1 MKDLD
6 EFEDDLMEDEAE
18 TGVEDEDDDMN
29 DISNVRNEQEKDGDD
44 DDEEEEEEKD
54 VPVNVPK
61 PPSDLRAL
69 GKPKERKSKNVAE
82 SVEKVKEKE
91 IVEPSNTLEEDPY
104 VLSNYVIQCSG
115 GSRQVPRR
123 YIARDRGR
131 VIVATSPE
139 SLKSLQTRVNW
150 KSEWY
155 ENEIHYKDIIVLKGK
170 VTADEEWDSNNF
182 WFVRFALGHQQE
194 DDFDTD
200 PATLVRLPAKK
211 CEELRK
217 IVRDVVTSNKKTD
230 KQCSLL
236 ELDTGDVANIAYP
249 VKAQMDA
256 FEWPI
261 KKIKSEAAKPPPRRP
276 PEKKMLALEDHFTDA
291 NCGNKG
297 EEKNDSA
304 EVSKELTKKL
314 TKESNKG
321 DGKGPKKRVAPG
333 GKGKESVEMMPLAK
347 RPMEKQAEEILPTV
361 EDKTQ
366 TNASDTASVT
376 TLPVDAAKD
385 KTNSSQEHHCVKL
398 EEVDEF
404 SSSVHTKVVFGNNGT
419 AFVMVP
425 LVATANGEFKATITT
440 TLRRNSFD

>member
-18 TGVEDEDDDMN
+18 DDCAH
-29 DISNVRNEQEKDGDD
+29 EEE
-44 DDEEEEEEKD
+44 EEEEEEKD
-54 VPVNVPK
+54 TTVNVTK

-69 GKPKERKSKNVAE
+69 GTQKERKSKNVAE
-82 SVEKVKEKE
+82 SVEKVKAKE

-104 VLSNYVIQCSG
+104 VLSNYVIQCTG

-123 YIARDRGR
+123 YIARDRGK

-150 KSEWY
+150 RSEWY

-170 VTADEEWDSNNF
+170 VTDDEQWDSNNF
-182 WFVRFALGHQQE
+182 WFVRFALGHQQA
-194 DDFDTD
+194 DDFNTD
-200 PATLVRLPAKK
+200 PAMLVRLPAKK

-217 IVRDVVTSNKKTD
+217 IVRDVVTD
-230 KQCSLL
+230 KQCSLR

-249 VKAQMDA
+249 LKAQMDE

-276 PEKKMLALEDHFTDA
+276 PEKKMLALEDHFTHA
-291 NCGNKG
+291 NCGKKG
-297 EEKNDSA
+297 EEKSQPTG
-304 EVSKELTKKL
+304 VSKEFTE
-314 TKESNKG
+314 ESNKG
-321 DGKGPKKRVAPG
+321 AGKGPKKRIAPE
-333 GKGKESVEMMPLAK
+333 GKGKESVEIMPLAK
-347 RPMEKQAEEILPTV
+347 RPMEKQE
-361 EDKTQ
+361 KT
-366 TNASDTASVT
+366 NVSDTASVT
-376 TLPVDAAKD
+376 TLPVDTAKD

-404 SSSVHTKVVFGNNGT
+404 SSSVNTKVVFGNNGT
-419 AFVMVP
+419 AFVMLP

-440 TLRRNSFD
+440 TLRRHRFD